1 MPAAARLGD
10 KAQIQA
16 DAHGCPA
23 CPHPGVGPI
32 VVGSNNVFT
41 NDRPQ
46 GRQDDLGIH
55 AACCNANNFQI
66 SKGSGTVYVNGKP
79 MARMQD
85 QTKHCGGSGKIIEG
99 SSDVLVDDNGG
110 QAAGLGSYSMN
121 AVTIRLEQATASAA
135 GQAKKAS
142 DTHKG
147 GGGAASSNVAKDTA
161 KEEKKSG
168 SITAARWSVQRAA
181 NGQEVE
187 IHIETKDGKGS
198 LTIEIWAQ
206 SADRTQDQKV
216 KSDSASAADSVK
228 KKIKLDIPAE
238 AAGSNECHFY
248 FVVKDAQGGEK
259 KSEPIFVD
267 RAPFKFSV

>member
-32 VVGSNNVFT
+32 VVGSHNVFT
-41 NDRPQ
+41 NDKPQ
-46 GRQDDLGIH
+46 AGQDDLGIH

-66 SKGSGTVYVNGKP
+66 AKGSGSVYVNNRP
-79 MARMQD
+79 LARMQD

-99 SSDVLVDDNGG
+99 SPNVFVDDNGG
-110 QAAGLGSYSMN
+110 EAASLGDYAIKALEI
-121 AVTIRLEQATASAA
+121 AVEAVA
-135 GQAKKAS
+135 GVAKGEAKKAS
-142 DTHKG
+142 DSHKG
-147 GGGAASSNVAKDTA
+147 GGGPASSNVAKDA
-161 KEEKKSG
+161 AREEKKPG
-168 SITAARWSVQRAA
+168 SITAARWSMQRAA

-187 IHIETKDGKGS
+187 IQIETRDGKGS

-216 KSDSASAADSVK
+216 KSDSASAAASVK

>member
-110 QAAGLGSYSMN
+110 QAAGLGSYLMN

-147 GGGAASSNVAKDTA
+147 GGGAASSNVARDTA
-161 KEEKKSG
+161 REEKKSG

-187 IHIETKDGKGS
+187 IQVRVIPPTRNWGEGILRTAGA
-198 LTIEIWAQ
+198 L
-206 SADRTQDQKV
+206 ADD
-216 KSDSASAADSVK
+216 
-228 KKIKLDIPAE
+228 P
-238 AAGSNECHFY
+238 Y
-248 FVVKDAQGGEK
+248 WDAIMEEVHKARKTPRRPQVGGE
-259 KSEPIFVD
+259 
-267 RAPFKFSV
+267 